1 MDALAIFR
9 LVATEFADMPDDDIV
24 DADTGKVTKY
34 GVDSFRE
41 TLWKVISESTG
52 ISDRSQAED
61 EWLWEQ

>member
-34 GVDSFRE
+34 GVNSFRH
-41 TLWKVISESTG
+41 I
-52 ISDRSQAED
+52 
-61 EWLWEQ
+61 